1 MAEGGISLL
10 AMPLRLRYAR
20 TSQVGRQVWQTLNWH
35 SPPLSG
41 NQGFDGFVGVTD
53 VIISGFGLRVLKTSG
68 KGVGGSGEV
77 SGLDAVLFA
86 FPKSVF
92 NPGLDHQ
99 RKLTWALC

>member
-1 MAEGGISLL
+1 L
-10 AMPLRLRYAR
+10 AIPLRLRYAR
-20 TSQVGRQVWQTLNWH
+20 TSQVGRQEWQTLNWH

-53 VIISGFGLRVLKTSG
+53 VIMSGFGLRELKTSG
-68 KGVGGSGEV
+68 KGVEGSGEV
-77 SGLDAVLFA
+77 SKSDLDAVLFA

-99 RKLTWALC
+99 KRLTWALC